1 VQPAG
6 VLSSSVMTWCIVI
19 ALFALQY
26 AMPAQFQMSTH
37 AVCFKVYTTRGLHWR
52 SRRNRLLQVS
62 SYHACID
69 AWLHHVQAPAGACQP
84 PSVRFCSLLRD
95 AHMTDC
101 EGTLLTFL
109 DRPQHSN
116 LQWLI
121 DMVPHG
127 QSLSDRDLI
136 GAVLAADCGAM
147 SEGIG

>member
-1 VQPAG
+1 
-6 VLSSSVMTWCIVI
+6 
-19 ALFALQY
+19 
-26 AMPAQFQMSTH
+26 
-37 AVCFKVYTTRGLHWR
+37 
-52 SRRNRLLQVS
+52 
-62 SYHACID
+62 
-69 AWLHHVQAPAGACQP
+69 
-84 PSVRFCSLLRD
+84 
-95 AHMTDC
+95 MTDC
-101 EGTLLTFL
+101 EGTLQTFL

>member
-1 VQPAG
+1 MHRRVAASCAG
-6 VLSSSVMTWCIVI
+6 TG
-19 ALFALQY
+19 
-26 AMPAQFQMSTH
+26 
-37 AVCFKVYTTRGLHWR
+37 RRLHD
-52 SRRNRLLQVS
+52 VK
-62 SYHACID
+62 
-69 AWLHHVQAPAGACQP
+69 P

-101 EGTLLTFL
+101 EGTLQTFL